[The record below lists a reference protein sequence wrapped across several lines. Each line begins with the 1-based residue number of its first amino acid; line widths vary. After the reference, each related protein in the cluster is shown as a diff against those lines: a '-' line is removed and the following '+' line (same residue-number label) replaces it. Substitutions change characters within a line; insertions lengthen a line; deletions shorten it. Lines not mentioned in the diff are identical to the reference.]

1 MDLDQDAV
9 LAQDLA
15 TATDTAM
22 VVAAAEPTTEA
33 ELHQDLDTA
42 TEMAATTALVIILVT
57 QNKNTQCKT

>member
-22 VVAAAEPTTEA
+22 VVAAAEPTTEV
-33 ELHQDLDTA
+33 ELDQDLDTA
-42 TEMAATTALVIILVT
+42 TEMAATTALVILLVT
-57 QNKNTQCKT
+57 

>member
-1 MDLDQDAV
+1 MDPDQDAV

-33 ELHQDLDTA
+33 ELDQDLDTA

-57 QNKNTQCKT
+57 QNKNKQCNT